1 MVENNIKDT
10 FNKSKEIIG
19 KKFDQ
24 LMGSENNVVII
35 SFVIIFFI
43 LFSVLSWIY
52 STLSNKS
59 RSCVRINS
67 IYKEGNDLRTDAAAL
82 PIKITEDNKLD
93 ILVKNFFIKTAYNC
107 CCVDGYKNNWV
118 DGCALRKCI
127 YQGARCLD
135 FEIYS
140 YNDEPIIAASTANN
154 NSIKETYNYMK
165 FQDVLTIIKN
175 ENHSNKIANHSDP
188 LFLHFRIMSDNINIY
203 KKMAIIIKS
212 VLFNNNDQNQNRCNI
227 KEKNLVMSNIN
238 DNELQNKY
246 IIMVNAKNYINVQQT
261 DLIDYVNLQSGGPN
275 LGLLRYQTLLAAGDN
290 NALLKAQTKKSLFI
304 VLPDLNNNIENY
316 DWTKAYNNGCQ
327 FIAMKFQ
334 HVDNQLIHYNKIMF
348 IENINNINGE
358 ARRAIVLKPKHL
370 IESDQD
376 NSEYEKIYELGGN
389 TKVDASFCEILGKG
403 FDDNT
408 EQCN

>member
-1 MVENNIKDT
+1 MNTRLNDIKNIAT
-10 FNKSKEIIG
+10 
-19 KKFDQ
+19 KKFDK
-24 LMGSENNVVII
+24 LIGGENNVVII
-35 SFVIIFFI
+35 TFIIIFFI

-52 STLSNKS
+52 NTLSNKS

-67 IYKEGNDLRTDAAAL
+67 IYKEGNDLRTHGAAL
-82 PIKITEDNKLD
+82 PIPVNENNKLK

-140 YNDEPIIAASTANN
+140 YNNDPIIAASTANN
-154 NSIKETYNYMK
+154 NSIKETYNFMK
-165 FQDVLTIIKN
+165 FQDVLNIIKN
-175 ENHSNKIANHSDP
+175 ENHSNKIDNHGDP

-203 KKMAIIIKS
+203 KKMATLIKN
-212 VLFNNNDQNQNRCNI
+212 VLFNNNDQNQNRCRI
-227 KEKNLVMSNIN
+227 KEENLVMSNIN

-246 IIMVNAKNYINVQQT
+246 IIMVNAKNYLNVQQT

-275 LGLLRYQTLLAAGDN
+275 LGLLRYQTLLAAGGN
-290 NALLKAQTKKSLFI
+290 NALLKAQTKRSLFI

-316 DWTKAYNNGCQ
+316 DWTIAYNNGCQ

-334 HVDNQLIHYNKIMF
+334 NVDNQLIHYNKIMF
-348 IENINNINGE
+348 IENINNINGRP
-358 ARRAIVLKPKHL
+358 RRAIILKPPNL
-370 IESDQD
+370 LEPDQD
-376 NSEYEKIYELGGN
+376 DPSYGTKHNLGG
-389 TKVDASFCEILGKG
+389 ASVEGPSSDIAQQASMAAGG
-403 FDDNT
+403 
-408 EQCN
+408 

>member
-1 MVENNIKDT
+1 MTENNMNTRLNDIKNIAT
-10 FNKSKEIIG
+10 
-19 KKFDQ
+19 KKFDK
-24 LMGSENNVVII
+24 LIGGENNVVII
-35 SFVIIFFI
+35 TFIIIFFI

-52 STLSNKS
+52 NTLSNKS

-82 PIKITEDNKLD
+82 KHEGAEKD

-140 YNDEPIIAASTANN
+140 YNNDPIIAASTANN
-154 NSIKETYNYMK
+154 NSIKETYNFMK
-165 FQDVLTIIKN
+165 FQDVLNIIKN
-175 ENHSNKIANHSDP
+175 ENHSNKIDNHADP

-203 KKMAIIIKS
+203 KKMATLIKS
-212 VLFNNNDQNQNRCNI
+212 VLFNNNDQNRNRCNI

-238 DNELQNKY
+238 ELQNRY
-246 IIMVNAKNYINVQQT
+246 IIMVNAKNYVNVQQT

-290 NALLKAQTKKSLFI
+290 NALLKAQTKRSLFI
-304 VLPDLNNNIENY
+304 VLPDLNNSIENY

-334 HVDNQLIHYNKIMF
+334 NVDNQLIHYNKIMF

-358 ARRAIVLKPKHL
+358 ALRAIILKPPNL

-376 NSEYEKIYELGGN
+376 DPNYEKIYELGGN

-403 FDDNT
+403 FDDTT
-408 EQCN
+408 EQCIK

>member
-1 MVENNIKDT
+1 MAENNMNTRLNDIKNIAT
-10 FNKSKEIIG
+10 
-19 KKFDQ
+19 KKFDK
-24 LMGSENNVVII
+24 LIGGENNVVII
-35 SFVIIFFI
+35 TFIIIFFI

-52 STLSNKS
+52 NTLSNKS

-67 IYKEGNDLRTDAAAL
+67 IYKEGNDLRTHAAAL
-82 PIKITEDNKLD
+82 PIKINEDNKLK

-140 YNDEPIIAASTANN
+140 YDNDPIIAASTANN

-165 FQDVLTIIKN
+165 FQDVLNIIKN
-175 ENHSNKIANHSDP
+175 ENNSNNIDNASDP

-203 KKMAIIIKS
+203 KKMAILIKS
-212 VLFNNNDQNQNRCNI
+212 VLFNNNDQNKNRCYI
-227 KEKNLVMSNIN
+227 KEKNLVMSNI
-238 DNELQNKY
+238 NELQNKY
-246 IIMVNAKNYINVQQT
+246 IIMVNAKNYVNVQQT

-334 HVDNQLIHYNKIMF
+334 NVDNQLIHYNKIMF
-348 IENINNINGE
+348 IENINNINGQ
-358 ARRAIVLKPKHL
+358 ALRAIILKPPNL

-376 NSEYEKIYELGGN
+376 DPTYQATTNLGGAS
-389 TKVDASFCEILGKG
+389 VDGPSSDIVQQARADAGG
-403 FDDNT
+403 
-408 EQCN
+408 

>member
-1 MVENNIKDT
+1 MAENNIKEKINDIK
-10 FNKSKEIIG
+10 NIAG

-43 LFSVLSWIY
+43 LFSILSWINN
-52 STLSNKS
+52 TLSNKS
-59 RSCVRINS
+59 KSCVRINS
-67 IYKEGNDLRTDAAAL
+67 IYKEGNDLRTDTAAL
-82 PIKITEDNKLD
+82 THKGDEKD

-175 ENHSNKIANHSDP
+175 ENHSNKIDNHADP

-203 KKMAIIIKS
+203 KKMATLIKS

-227 KEKNLVMSNIN
+227 KEEKLVMSNI
-238 DNELQNKY
+238 NELQNKY
-246 IIMVNAKNYINVQQT
+246 IIMVNAKNYVNVQQT

-275 LGLLRYQTLLAAGDN
+275 LGLLRYQTLLAAGGN

-316 DWTKAYNNGCQ
+316 DWTKGYNNGCQ

-334 HVDNQLIHYNKIMF
+334 NVDNQLIHYNKIMF

-358 ARRAIVLKPKHL
+358 ARQAIILKPPHL
-370 IESDQD
+370 VQPDQVD
-376 NSEYEKIYELGGN
+376 QTFQPTTKLGGAS
-389 TKVDASFCEILGKG
+389 VVGASSDIQQQARADAG
-403 FDDNT
+403 D
-408 EQCN
+408 

>member
-1 MVENNIKDT
+1 MTENNIKDN
-10 FNKSKEIIG
+10 FNKSKEFIG
-19 KKFDQ
+19 KKFDE
-24 LMGSENNVVII
+24 LIGDENNVVII
-35 SFVIIFFI
+35 AFVIIFFI

-52 STLSNKS
+52 NTLSNKS

-67 IYKEGNDLRTDAAAL
+67 IYKEGNDLRTHAAAL
-82 PIKITEDNKLD
+82 PIPVNENNKLK

-127 YQGARCLD
+127 YQGVRCLD

-140 YNDEPIIAASTANN
+140 YNNEPIIAASTANN

-165 FQDVLTIIKN
+165 FQDVLNIITK
-175 ENHSNKIANHSDP
+175 ENNFNNIDNASDP

-203 KKMAIIIKS
+203 KKMAILIKS
-212 VLFNNNDQNQNRCNI
+212 VLFNNNDQNRCNI
-227 KEKNLVMSNIN
+227 KEEKLVMSNIN
-238 DNELQNKY
+238 EIQNKY
-246 IIMVNAKNYINVQQT
+246 IIMVNAKNYVNVQQT

-290 NALLKAQTKKSLFI
+290 NALLKAQTKRSLFI
-304 VLPDLNNNIENY
+304 VLPDSNNNIENY

-334 HVDNQLIHYNKIMF
+334 HIDNQLIHYNKIMF
-348 IENINNINGE
+348 IENINNINGK
-358 ARRAIVLKPKHL
+358 ARQAIILKPPNL
-370 IESDQD
+370 IEPEQNDPTYSAKQ
-376 NSEYEKIYELGGN
+376 NLGGAS
-389 TKVDASFCEILGKG
+389 VEGPSSDIVQQARADAGG
-403 FDDNT
+403 
-408 EQCN
+408 

>member
-1 MVENNIKDT
+1 MTENMKDT

-19 KKFDQ
+19 KKFDE
-24 LMGSENNVVII
+24 LIGGENNVVII
-35 SFVIIFFI
+35 TFIIIFFI

-52 STLSNKS
+52 NTLSNKS

-67 IYKEGNDLRTDAAAL
+67 IYKEGNDLRTHVAAL
-82 PIKITEDNKLD
+82 PIPVNENNKLK

-140 YNDEPIIAASTANN
+140 YDDDPIIAASTANN
-154 NSIKETYNYMK
+154 NSIKETYNFMK
-165 FQDVLTIIKN
+165 FQDVLNIIKN
-175 ENHSNKIANHSDP
+175 ENHSNKIDNHGDP

-203 KKMAIIIKS
+203 KKMAILIKS

-227 KEKNLVMSNIN
+227 KEEKLVMSTI
-238 DNELQNKY
+238 NELQNRY
-246 IIMVNAKNYINVQQT
+246 IIMVNAKNYVNVQQT

-334 HVDNQLIHYNKIMF
+334 NVDNQLIHYNKIMF
-348 IENINNINGE
+348 IENINNINGK
-358 ARRAIVLKPKHL
+358 ARQAIILKPPNL

-376 NSEYEKIYELGGN
+376 DPTYQATTNLGG
-389 TKVDASFCEILGKG
+389 ASIDGPSSDIL
-403 FDDNT
+403 
-408 EQCN
+408 EQASQAAGG

>member
-1 MVENNIKDT
+1 MKDK

-19 KKFDQ
+19 KKFAQ
-24 LMGSENNVVII
+24 VMGSENNVVII

-67 IYKEGNDLRTDAAAL
+67 IYKEDNDLRTDAAAL
-82 PIKITEDNKLD
+82 KHQGDEKD
-93 ILVKNFFIKTAYNC
+93 ILVKNFYIKTAYNC

-140 YNDEPIIAASTANN
+140 YNDDPIIAASTANN

-175 ENHSNKIANHSDP
+175 ENHSNKIANHGDP

-203 KKMAIIIKS
+203 KKMAILIKS
-212 VLFNNNDQNQNRCNI
+212 VLFNNNDQNQNRCRI
-227 KEKNLVMSNIN
+227 KEEKLVMSNI
-238 DNELQNKY
+238 NELQNKY
-246 IIMVNAKNYINVQQT
+246 IIMVNAKNYVNVQQT

-275 LGLLRYQTLLAAGDN
+275 LGLLRYQTLLAAGGN

-316 DWTKAYNNGCQ
+316 DWTIAYNNGCQ

-334 HVDNQLIHYNKIMF
+334 NVDNQLIHYNKIMF
-348 IENINNINGE
+348 IDKS
-358 ARRAIVLKPKHL
+358 RKAIRLKEDHL
-370 IESDQD
+370 LEPEQNDPTFTERTSMGGASVTGASSDILEQ
-376 NSEYEKIYELGGN
+376 
-389 TKVDASFCEILGKG
+389 ASQAAAG
-403 FDDNT
+403 
-408 EQCN
+408 

>member
-1 MVENNIKDT
+1 MNTRLNDIKNIA
-10 FNKSKEIIG
+10 G

-67 IYKEGNDLRTDAAAL
+67 LYKEGNDLRTHAPAL
-82 PIKITEDNKLD
+82 KHEGAEKD

-118 DGCALRKCI
+118 DECALRKCI

-175 ENHSNKIANHSDP
+175 ENHSNKIDNHADP

-203 KKMAIIIKS
+203 KKMATLIKS

-227 KEKNLVMSNIN
+227 KEDKLLMSNIN
-238 DNELQNKY
+238 KLQNQY
-246 IIMVNAKNYINVQQT
+246 IIMVNANNYVNVQQT
-261 DLIDYVNLQSGGPN
+261 ELIDVVNLNSNGSN
-275 LGLLRYQTLLAAGDN
+275 LKILRYKTLLASGDN
-290 NALLKAQTKKSLFI
+290 NALLKAQTKKALVI
-304 VLPDLNNNIENY
+304 VLPDLNNSIENY
-316 DWTKAYNNGCQ
+316 DWTKAYSNGCQ

-334 HVDNQLIHYNKIMF
+334 NIDNQLIHYNKIMF
-348 IENINNINGE
+348 MKEGNK
-358 ARRAIVLKPKHL
+358 AIILKPPNL

-376 NSEYEKIYELGGN
+376 DPNYEKIYELGGN

-403 FDDNT
+403 FDDT
-408 EQCN
+408 TKQCKIK

>member
-1 MVENNIKDT
+1 MAENNIKDT

-67 IYKEGNDLRTDAAAL
+67 IYKEDNDLRTDAAAL
-82 PIKITEDNKLD
+82 RHKGDEKD

-165 FQDVLTIIKN
+165 FQDVLNIITK
-175 ENHSNKIANHSDP
+175 ENITTKIDNASDP

-203 KKMAIIIKS
+203 KKMATLIKS
-212 VLFNNNDQNQNRCNI
+212 VLFNNNDQNRNRCNI
-227 KEKNLVMSNIN
+227 KEKDLVMSNIN
-238 DNELQNKY
+238 NLQNRY
-246 IIMVNAKNYINVQQT
+246 IIMVNAKNYVNVQQT

-316 DWTKAYNNGCQ
+316 DWTIAYNNGCQ
-327 FIAMKFQ
+327 IIAMKFQ
-334 HVDNQLIHYNKIMF
+334 NVDNQLIHYNKIMF
-348 IENINNINGE
+348 IENINNINGLQ
-358 ARRAIVLKPKHL
+358 RRAIVLKPKHL
-370 IESDQD
+370 IESDQS

-389 TKVDASFCEILGKG
+389 TKIDASFCEILGKG
-403 FDDNT
+403 FDDT
-408 EQCN
+408 TKQCKK

>member
-1 MVENNIKDT
+1 MTENNMNTRLNDIKNIAT
-10 FNKSKEIIG
+10 
-19 KKFDQ
+19 KKFDK
-24 LMGSENNVVII
+24 LIGGENNVVII
-35 SFVIIFFI
+35 TFIIIFFI

-52 STLSNKS
+52 NTLSNKS

-82 PIKITEDNKLD
+82 KHEGAEKD

-154 NSIKETYNYMK
+154 NSIKETYNFMK
-165 FQDVLTIIKN
+165 FQDVLNIITN
-175 ENHSNKIANHSDP
+175 ENNSTNISNASDP

-203 KKMAIIIKS
+203 KKMAILIKS
-212 VLFNNNDQNQNRCNI
+212 VLFNNNDQNRNRCNI

-238 DNELQNKY
+238 ELQNRY
-246 IIMVNAKNYINVQQT
+246 IIMVNAKNYVNVQQT

-290 NALLKAQTKKSLFI
+290 NALLKAQTKRSLFI
-304 VLPDLNNNIENY
+304 VLPDLNNSIENY

-334 HVDNQLIHYNKIMF
+334 NVDNQLIHYNKIMF

-358 ARRAIVLKPKHL
+358 ALRAIILKPPNL

-376 NSEYEKIYELGGN
+376 DPNYEKIYELGGN

-403 FDDNT
+403 FDDTT
-408 EQCN
+408 EQCIK

>member
-1 MVENNIKDT
+1 MVENNIKDN
-10 FNKSKEIIG
+10 FNKTKEVIS
-19 KKFDQ
+19 KKFGQ
-24 LMGSENNVVII
+24 LMDSENNVVII

-43 LFSVLSWIY
+43 LFAILSWIY

-59 RSCVRINS
+59 KSCVRINS
-67 IYKEGNDLRTDAAAL
+67 LYKEGNILRTDAAAL
-82 PIKITEDNKLD
+82 PITITENNKHD
-93 ILVKNFFIKTAYNC
+93 ILVKNFFFKTAYNC

-118 DGCALRKCI
+118 DACALRKCI
-127 YQGARCLD
+127 YQGVRCLD

-140 YNDEPIIAASTANN
+140 YNDDPIIAASTANN

-165 FQDVLTIIKN
+165 FLDVLNIIIK
-175 ENHSNKIANHSDP
+175 ENITTKIDNASDP

-203 KKMAIIIKS
+203 KKMANLINS
-212 VLFNNNDQNQNRCNI
+212 VLFNNNDQNRNRCNI
-227 KEKNLVMSNIN
+227 KEKDLVMSNI
-238 DNELQNKY
+238 DNLQNKY
-246 IIMVNAKNYINVQQT
+246 IIMVNAKNYVNVQQT

-304 VLPDLNNNIENY
+304 VLPDLNNSIENY

-334 HVDNQLIHYNKIMF
+334 NVDNQLIHYNKIMF
-348 IENINNINGE
+348 IDNINNINGLS
-358 ARRAIVLKPKHL
+358 RQAIVLKPKHL
-370 IESDQD
+370 IEPNQS

-389 TKVDASFCEILGKG
+389 TKVDADFCEILGKG
-403 FDDNT
+403 FDDT
-408 EQCN
+408 TKRCKQ

>member
-1 MVENNIKDT
+1 MTENTNMFKE
-10 FNKSKEIIG
+10 SKEIIG

-24 LMGSENNVVII
+24 IMGSENNVVII

-67 IYKEGNDLRTDAAAL
+67 IYKEDNELRTDAPL
-82 PIKITEDNKLD
+82 HIEDNEYNNLK
-93 ILVKNFFIKTAYNC
+93 ILVKNFYIKTAYNC

-127 YQGARCLD
+127 YQGVRCLD

-165 FQDVLTIIKN
+165 FQDVLNIIKN
-175 ENHSNKIANHSDP
+175 ENHSNKIANASDP

-203 KKMAIIIKS
+203 KKMATLIKS

-227 KEKNLVMSNIN
+227 KENKLVMSNIN
-238 DNELQNKY
+238 RIQNKY
-246 IIMVNAKNYINVQQT
+246 IIMVNAKNYVNVQQT
-261 DLIDYVNLQSGGPN
+261 DLIDYVNLQSGGTN

-290 NALLKAQTKKSLFI
+290 NALLKAQTKRSLFI

-316 DWTKAYNNGCQ
+316 DWIKAYNNGCQ

-334 HVDNQLIHYNKIMF
+334 NVDNQLIHYNKIMF
-348 IENINNINGE
+348 INKSKK
-358 ARRAIVLKPKHL
+358 AIVLKPQHL
-370 IESDQD
+370 IESEQD
-376 NSEYEKIYELGGN
+376 NPNFEKIYELGGQ

-403 FDDNT
+403 FDDT
-408 EQCN
+408 TKQCKNNNLI

>member
-1 MVENNIKDT
+1 MSENKIKENFNDIKNIA
-10 FNKSKEIIG
+10 G

-24 LMGSENNVVII
+24 LMAGENNVVII

-43 LFSVLSWIY
+43 LFSILSWIY
-52 STLSNKS
+52 NTLSNKS

-67 IYKEGNDLRTDAAAL
+67 LYKEGNDLRTYNPAL
-82 PIKITEDNKLD
+82 RYEGAKEV

-165 FQDVLTIIKN
+165 FQNVLNIITN
-175 ENHSNKIANHSDP
+175 ENNSNNIANHSDP

-203 KKMAIIIKS
+203 KKMAILIKS
-212 VLFNNNDQNQNRCNI
+212 VLFNNNDQNRNRCNI
-227 KEKNLVMSNIN
+227 KEEKLVKSNI
-238 DNELQNKY
+238 NELQNKY
-246 IIMVNAKNYINVQQT
+246 IIMVNAKNYVNVQQT

-290 NALLKAQTKKSLFI
+290 NALLKAQTRKSLFI

-334 HVDNQLIHYNKIMF
+334 NVDNQLIHYNQIMF
-348 IENINNINGE
+348 IENINNNNDLT
-358 ARRAIVLKPKHL
+358 RRAIVLKPQHL
-370 IESDQD
+370 IEPEQNDPPYQATT
-376 NSEYEKIYELGGN
+376 NLGG
-389 TKVDASFCEILGKG
+389 ASVVGPSSDIQQQARQAAAL
-403 FDDNT
+403 
-408 EQCN
+408 

>member
-1 MVENNIKDT
+1 MTENNMNTRLNDIKNIAT
-10 FNKSKEIIG
+10 
-19 KKFDQ
+19 KKFDK
-24 LMGSENNVVII
+24 LIGGENNVVII
-35 SFVIIFFI
+35 TFIIIFFI

-52 STLSNKS
+52 NTLSNKS

-82 PIKITEDNKLD
+82 KHEGAEKD

-140 YNDEPIIAASTANN
+140 YNNDPIIAASTANN
-154 NSIKETYNYMK
+154 NSIKETYNFMK
-165 FQDVLTIIKN
+165 FQDVLNIIKN
-175 ENHSNKIANHSDP
+175 ENHSNKIDNHADP

-203 KKMAIIIKS
+203 KKMAILIKS
-212 VLFNNNDQNQNRCNI
+212 VLFNNNDQNRNRCNI
-227 KEKNLVMSNIN
+227 KEEKLVMSNIN
-238 DNELQNKY
+238 EIQNKY
-246 IIMVNAKNYINVQQT
+246 IIMVNAKNYVNVQQT

-290 NALLKAQTKKSLFI
+290 NALLKAQTKRSLFI

-334 HVDNQLIHYNKIMF
+334 NVDNQLIHYNKIMF

-358 ARRAIVLKPKHL
+358 ALRAIILKPPNL

-376 NSEYEKIYELGGN
+376 DPNYEKIYELGGN
-389 TKVDASFCEILGKG
+389 TKVDANFCEILGKG
-403 FDDNT
+403 FDDT
-408 EQCN
+408 TKQCKIK

>member
-1 MVENNIKDT
+1 MNTRLNDIKNIAT
-10 FNKSKEIIG
+10 
-19 KKFDQ
+19 KKFDK
-24 LMGSENNVVII
+24 LIGGENNVVII
-35 SFVIIFFI
+35 TFIIIFFI

-52 STLSNKS
+52 NTLSNKS

-82 PIKITEDNKLD
+82 KHEGAEKD

-140 YNDEPIIAASTANN
+140 YNNDPIIAASTANN
-154 NSIKETYNYMK
+154 NSIKETYNFMK
-165 FQDVLTIIKN
+165 FQDVLNIIKN
-175 ENHSNKIANHSDP
+175 ENHSNKIANHGDP

-203 KKMAIIIKS
+203 KKMAILIKS
-212 VLFNNNDQNQNRCNI
+212 VLFNNNDQNRNRCNI

-238 DNELQNKY
+238 ELQNRY
-246 IIMVNAKNYINVQQT
+246 IIMVNAKNYVNVQQT

-290 NALLKAQTKKSLFI
+290 NALLKAQTKRSLFI
-304 VLPDLNNNIENY
+304 VLPDLNNSIENY

-334 HVDNQLIHYNKIMF
+334 NVDNQLIHYNKIMF
-348 IENINNINGE
+348 IENINNINGK
-358 ARRAIVLKPKHL
+358 ARQAIILKPEHL
-370 IESDQD
+370 IEPDQD
-376 NSEYEKIYELGGN
+376 DPTFTLKTKLGG
-389 TKVDASFCEILGKG
+389 ASPEGPSSAIAREAITAVAG
-403 FDDNT
+403 
-408 EQCN
+408 

>member
-1 MVENNIKDT
+1 MPENNMKDRFNDIK
-10 FNKSKEIIG
+10 NIAG
-19 KKFDQ
+19 KKFDE

-52 STLSNKS
+52 NTLSNKS

-67 IYKEGNDLRTDAAAL
+67 IYKEGNNLRTDAAAL
-82 PIKITEDNKLD
+82 KHEGAEKD
-93 ILVKNFFIKTAYNC
+93 ILVKNFFVKTAYNC

-140 YNDEPIIAASTANN
+140 YDDDPIIAASTANN
-154 NSIKETYNYMK
+154 NSIKETYNFMK
-165 FQDVLTIIKN
+165 FQDVLNIIKN
-175 ENHSNKIANHSDP
+175 ENHSNKIANHGDP

-203 KKMAIIIKS
+203 KKMAILIKS
-212 VLFNNNDQNQNRCNI
+212 VLFNNNDQNLNRCNI

-238 DNELQNKY
+238 ELQNRY
-246 IIMVNAKNYINVQQT
+246 IIMVNAKNYVNVQQT

-290 NALLKAQTKKSLFI
+290 NALLKAQTKRSLFI

-316 DWTKAYNNGCQ
+316 DWTIAYNNGCQ

-334 HVDNQLIHYNKIMF
+334 NVDNQLIHYNKIMF
-348 IENINNINGE
+348 IENINNINGQPL
-358 ARRAIVLKPKHL
+358 RAIILKPPNL

-376 NSEYEKIYELGGN
+376 DPNYEKIYELGGN

-408 EQCN
+408 KQCK

>member
-1 MVENNIKDT
+1 MAENNIKDT

-67 IYKEGNDLRTDAAAL
+67 IYKEDNDLRTDAAAL
-82 PIKITEDNKLD
+82 KHEGAEKD

-140 YNDEPIIAASTANN
+140 YDDDPIIAASTANN

-165 FQDVLTIIKN
+165 FQDVLNIITK
-175 ENHSNKIANHSDP
+175 ENITTKIDNASDP

-203 KKMAIIIKS
+203 KKMATLIKS

-227 KEKNLVMSNIN
+227 KERDLVMSNIN
-238 DNELQNKY
+238 NLQNKY
-246 IIMVNAKNYINVQQT
+246 IIMVNAKNYVNVQQT

-304 VLPDLNNNIENY
+304 VLPDLNNSIENY

-334 HVDNQLIHYNKIMF
+334 NVDNQLIHYNKIMF
-348 IENINNINGE
+348 INN
-358 ARRAIVLKPKHL
+358 RRQAIILKPPNL
-370 IESDQD
+370 LESDQD
-376 NSEYEKIYELGGN
+376 DPNYELTVN
-389 TKVDASFCEILGKG
+389 SRNLHVDASFCIMIGQDY
-403 FDDNT
+403 DDINKK
-408 EQCN
+408 CK

>member
-1 MVENNIKDT
+1 MTENNMNTRLNDIKNIAT
-10 FNKSKEIIG
+10 

-52 STLSNKS
+52 NTLSNKS

-67 IYKEGNDLRTDAAAL
+67 IYKEGNNLRTDAAAL
-82 PIKITEDNKLD
+82 KHEGAEKD
-93 ILVKNFFIKTAYNC
+93 ILVKNFFVKTAYNC

-140 YNDEPIIAASTANN
+140 YDDDPIIAASTANN
-154 NSIKETYNYMK
+154 NSIKETYNFMK
-165 FQDVLTIIKN
+165 FQDVLNIIKN
-175 ENHSNKIANHSDP
+175 ENHSNKIANHGDP

-203 KKMAIIIKS
+203 KKMAILIKS
-212 VLFNNNDQNQNRCNI
+212 VLFNNNDQNLNRCNI

-238 DNELQNKY
+238 ELQNRY
-246 IIMVNAKNYINVQQT
+246 IIMVNAKNYVNVQQT

-290 NALLKAQTKKSLFI
+290 NALLKAQTKRSLFI

-316 DWTKAYNNGCQ
+316 DWTIAYNNGCQ

-334 HVDNQLIHYNKIMF
+334 NVDNQLIHYNKIMF
-348 IENINNINGE
+348 IENINNINGK
-358 ARRAIVLKPKHL
+358 ARQAIILKPEHL
-370 IESDQD
+370 IEPDQD
-376 NSEYEKIYELGGN
+376 DPTFTLKTKLGG
-389 TKVDASFCEILGKG
+389 ASPEGPSSAIAREAITAVAG
-403 FDDNT
+403 
-408 EQCN
+408 

>member
-1 MVENNIKDT
+1 MADSKIKTNFNDIKNIAT
-10 FNKSKEIIG
+10 E
-19 KKFDQ
+19 KFAQ
-24 LMGSENNVVII
+24 VMGSENNVVII

-52 STLSNKS
+52 NTLNNKS
-59 RSCVRINS
+59 RSCIRINS

-82 PIKITEDNKLD
+82 KHEGAEKD

-140 YNDEPIIAASTANN
+140 YNNDPIIAASTANN
-154 NSIKETYNYMK
+154 NSIKETYNFMK
-165 FQDVLTIIKN
+165 FQDVLNIIKN
-175 ENHSNKIANHSDP
+175 ENHSNKIANHGDP

-203 KKMAIIIKS
+203 KKMAILIKS
-212 VLFNNNDQNQNRCNI
+212 VLFNNNDQNRNRCNI

-238 DNELQNKY
+238 ELQNRY
-246 IIMVNAKNYINVQQT
+246 IIMVNAKNYVNVQQT

-290 NALLKAQTKKSLFI
+290 NALLKAQTKRSLFI
-304 VLPDLNNNIENY
+304 VLPDLNNSIENY

-334 HVDNQLIHYNKIMF
+334 NVDNQLIHYNKIMF

-358 ARRAIVLKPKHL
+358 ALRAIILKPEHL
-370 IESDQD
+370 IEPDQD
-376 NSEYEKIYELGGN
+376 DPTFTLKTKLGG
-389 TKVDASFCEILGKG
+389 ASPEGPSSAIAREAITAVAG
-403 FDDNT
+403 
-408 EQCN
+408 

>member
-1 MVENNIKDT
+1 MVENNMNTRLNDIK
-10 FNKSKEIIG
+10 NIAG

-67 IYKEGNDLRTDAAAL
+67 LYKEGNDLRTHAPAL
-82 PIKITEDNKLD
+82 KHEGAEKD

-118 DGCALRKCI
+118 DECALRKCI

-175 ENHSNKIANHSDP
+175 ENHSNKIDNHADP

-203 KKMAIIIKS
+203 KKMATLIKS

-227 KEKNLVMSNIN
+227 KEDKLLMSNIN
-238 DNELQNKY
+238 KLQNQY
-246 IIMVNAKNYINVQQT
+246 IIMVNANNYVNVQQT
-261 DLIDYVNLQSGGPN
+261 ELIDVVNLNSNGSN
-275 LGLLRYQTLLAAGDN
+275 LKILRYKTLLASGDN
-290 NALLKAQTKKSLFI
+290 NALLKAQTKKALVI
-304 VLPDLNNNIENY
+304 VLPDLNNSIENY
-316 DWTKAYNNGCQ
+316 DWTKAYSNGCQ

-334 HVDNQLIHYNKIMF
+334 NIDNQLIHYNKIMF
-348 IENINNINGE
+348 MKEGNK
-358 ARRAIVLKPKHL
+358 AIILKPPNL

-376 NSEYEKIYELGGN
+376 DPNYEKIYELGGN

-403 FDDNT
+403 FDDT
-408 EQCN
+408 TKQCKIK

>member
-1 MVENNIKDT
+1 MSENNIKEK
-10 FNKSKEIIG
+10 FNDIKDIAG

-24 LMGSENNVVII
+24 LMAGENNVVII

-52 STLSNKS
+52 NTLSNKS

-67 IYKEGNDLRTDAAAL
+67 LYKEGNDLRTYNPAL
-82 PIKITEDNKLD
+82 RYEGAKEV

-127 YQGARCLD
+127 YQGVRCLD

-165 FQDVLTIIKN
+165 FQNVLNIITN
-175 ENHSNKIANHSDP
+175 ENNSNNIANHSDP

-203 KKMAIIIKS
+203 KKMAILIKS
-212 VLFNNNDQNQNRCNI
+212 VLFNNDDQNRNRCNI
-227 KEKNLVMSNIN
+227 KEEKLVMSNI
-238 DNELQNKY
+238 NELQNKY
-246 IIMVNAKNYINVQQT
+246 IIMVNAKNYVNVQQT

-290 NALLKAQTKKSLFI
+290 NALLKAQTRKSLFI

-334 HVDNQLIHYNKIMF
+334 NVDNHLIHYNEIMF
-348 IENINNINGE
+348 IENINNNNDLT
-358 ARRAIVLKPKHL
+358 RQAIVLKPPNL
-370 IESDQD
+370 IEPEQNDPPYQATT
-376 NSEYEKIYELGGN
+376 NLGG
-389 TKVDASFCEILGKG
+389 ASVVGS
-403 FDDNT
+403 
-408 EQCN
+408 

>member
-1 MVENNIKDT
+1 MNTRLNDIKNIA
-10 FNKSKEIIG
+10 G
-19 KKFDQ
+19 KKIDQ

-52 STLSNKS
+52 NTLSNKS
-59 RSCVRINS
+59 RSCIRINS
-67 IYKEGNDLRTDAAAL
+67 LYKEDNDLRTDVAAL
-82 PIKITEDNKLD
+82 KHEGAEKD

-165 FQDVLTIIKN
+165 FQDVLNIITK
-175 ENHSNKIANHSDP
+175 ENNSNNIDNASDP

-203 KKMAIIIKS
+203 KKMATLIKS
-212 VLFNNNDQNQNRCNI
+212 VLFNNNDQNRNRCNI
-227 KEKNLVMSNIN
+227 KEEKLVMSNIN
-238 DNELQNKY
+238 ELQNRY
-246 IIMVNAKNYINVQQT
+246 IIMVNAKNYVNVQQT
-261 DLIDYVNLQSGGPN
+261 DLIDYVNLQSGGRN
-275 LGLLRYQTLLAAGDN
+275 LGLLRYQTLLAAGGN
-290 NALLKAQTKKSLFI
+290 NALLKAQTKRSLFI

-316 DWTKAYNNGCQ
+316 DWTIAYNNGCQ

-334 HVDNQLIHYNKIMF
+334 NVDNQLIHYNKIMF
-348 IENINNINGE
+348 IDN
-358 ARRAIVLKPKHL
+358 RHRAIVLKPRHL
-370 IESDQD
+370 IESEQS
-376 NSEYEKIYELGGN
+376 NSEYDLTVTSRN
-389 TKVDASFCEILGKG
+389 LQVDASFCIMIGQDY
-403 FDDNT
+403 DDINKK
-408 EQCN
+408 CK

>member
-67 IYKEGNDLRTDAAAL
+67 IYKEGNELRTDAAAL
-82 PIKITEDNKLD
+82 KHEGAEKD

-140 YNDEPIIAASTANN
+140 YNDDPIIAASTANN

-165 FQDVLTIIKN
+165 FLDVLNIITN
-175 ENHSNKIANHSDP
+175 ENNSTNISNASDP

-203 KKMAIIIKS
+203 KKMANLIKR

-227 KEKNLVMSNIN
+227 KERDLVMSNIN
-238 DNELQNKY
+238 NLQNKY
-246 IIMVNAKNYINVQQT
+246 IIMVNAKNYVNVQQT

-316 DWTKAYNNGCQ
+316 DWTKGYNNGCQ

-334 HVDNQLIHYNKIMF
+334 NVDNQLIHYNKIMF
-348 IENINNINGE
+348 IENINNINE
-358 ARRAIVLKPKHL
+358 SRRAIVLKPKHL
-370 IESDQD
+370 IESEQD

-403 FDDNT
+403 FDDT
-408 EQCN
+408 TKQCN

>member
-1 MVENNIKDT
+1 MPDYNIKDN
-10 FNKSKEIIG
+10 FNKTKEGIG

-67 IYKEGNDLRTDAAAL
+67 IYKEGNDLRTDVAAL
-82 PIKITEDNKLD
+82 PIEITEDNKLN

-140 YNDEPIIAASTANN
+140 YDNDPIIAASTANN

-165 FQDVLTIIKN
+165 FQDVLNIIKN
-175 ENHSNKIANHSDP
+175 ENHSNKIANHGDP

-203 KKMAIIIKS
+203 KKMAILIKS
-212 VLFNNNDQNQNRCNI
+212 VLFNNNDQNQNRCRI
-227 KEKNLVMSNIN
+227 REEKLVMSNIN

-246 IIMVNAKNYINVQQT
+246 IIMVNAKNYVNVQQT

-304 VLPDLNNNIENY
+304 VLPDLNNSIENY
-316 DWTKAYNNGCQ
+316 DWTKAYSNGCQ

-334 HVDNQLIHYNKIMF
+334 NVDNQLIHYNKIMF
-348 IENINNINGE
+348 MKEGNK
-358 ARRAIVLKPKHL
+358 AIVFKPAHL
-370 IESDQD
+370 IESEQD
-376 NSEYEKIYELGGN
+376 DPNYEKIYELGGN
-389 TKVDASFCEILGKG
+389 TKVDANFCEILDKG
-403 FDDNT
+403 FDDT
-408 EQCN
+408 TKQCKIK

>member
-1 MVENNIKDT
+1 MPENNIKDT

-67 IYKEGNDLRTDAAAL
+67 IYKEGNDLRTDTPAL
-82 PIKITEDNKLD
+82 KYEGDEKD

-127 YQGARCLD
+127 YQGVRCLD

-140 YNDEPIIAASTANN
+140 YNNEPIIAASTANN

-175 ENHSNKIANHSDP
+175 ENDSNKISNSADP

-203 KKMAIIIKS
+203 KKMAYLIKN
-212 VLFNNNDQNQNRCNI
+212 VLFNNNDQNNNRCNI
-227 KEKNLVMSNIN
+227 KEKDLVMSNIN
-238 DNELQNKY
+238 NNLQNKY
-246 IIMVNAKNYINVQQT
+246 IIMVNAKNYVNVQQT
-261 DLIDYVNLQSGGPN
+261 DLINYVNLQSGGPN
-275 LGLLRYQTLLAAGDN
+275 LGLLRYQTLRAAGDN

-304 VLPDLNNNIENY
+304 VLPDLNNSIENY
-316 DWTKAYNNGCQ
+316 DWTKAYSNGCQ

-334 HVDNQLIHYNKIMF
+334 NVDNQLIHYNKIMF
-348 IENINNINGE
+348 IDESKK
-358 ARRAIVLKPKHL
+358 AIVLKPKHL
-370 IESDQD
+370 IEPDQS
-376 NSEYEKIYELGGN
+376 NSEYEKIYQLGGN
-389 TKVDASFCEILGKG
+389 TKVDASFCQILGKG
-403 FDDNT
+403 FNDT
-408 EQCN
+408 TQQCK

>member
-1 MVENNIKDT
+1 MAENNMNTRLNDIK
-10 FNKSKEIIG
+10 NIAG

-52 STLSNKS
+52 NTLSNKS
-59 RSCVRINS
+59 RSCIRINS
-67 IYKEGNDLRTDAAAL
+67 LYKEDNDLRTDVAAL
-82 PIKITEDNKLD
+82 KHEGAEKD

-175 ENHSNKIANHSDP
+175 ENDSNKISNHADP

-203 KKMAIIIKS
+203 KKMATLINN
-212 VLFNNNDQNQNRCNI
+212 VLFNNNNQNQNRCNI
-227 KEKNLVMSNIN
+227 KERDLVMSNIN
-238 DNELQNKY
+238 NLQNKY
-246 IIMVNAKNYINVQQT
+246 IIMVNAKNYVNVQQT

-304 VLPDLNNNIENY
+304 VLPDLNNSIENY
-316 DWTKAYNNGCQ
+316 DWTKAYSNGCQ

-334 HVDNQLIHYNKIMF
+334 NVDNQLIHYNKIMF
-348 IENINNINGE
+348 IDESK
-358 ARRAIVLKPKHL
+358 RAIVLKSKHL
-370 IESDQD
+370 IEPDQS
-376 NSEYEKIYELGGN
+376 NSKYEKIYELGGN
-389 TKVDASFCEILGKG
+389 TKVDASFCQILGKG
-403 FDDNT
+403 FNDT
-408 EQCN
+408 TQQCK

>member
-1 MVENNIKDT
+1 MTENNMNTRLNDIKNIAT
-10 FNKSKEIIG
+10 
-19 KKFDQ
+19 KKFDK
-24 LMGSENNVVII
+24 LIGGENNVVII
-35 SFVIIFFI
+35 TFIIIFFI

-52 STLSNKS
+52 NTLSNKS

-82 PIKITEDNKLD
+82 KHEGAEKD

-140 YNDEPIIAASTANN
+140 YNNDPIIAASTANN
-154 NSIKETYNYMK
+154 NSIKETYNFMK
-165 FQDVLTIIKN
+165 FQDVLNIIKN
-175 ENHSNKIANHSDP
+175 ENHSNKIDNHGDP

-203 KKMAIIIKS
+203 KKMAILIKS
-212 VLFNNNDQNQNRCNI
+212 VLFNNNDQNRNRCNI

-238 DNELQNKY
+238 ELQNRY
-246 IIMVNAKNYINVQQT
+246 IIMVNAKNYVNVQQT

-290 NALLKAQTKKSLFI
+290 NALLKAQTKRSLFI
-304 VLPDLNNNIENY
+304 VLPDLNNSIENY

-334 HVDNQLIHYNKIMF
+334 NVDNQLIHYNKIMF

-358 ARRAIVLKPKHL
+358 ALRAIILKPPNL

-376 NSEYEKIYELGGN
+376 DPNYEKIYELGGN

-403 FDDNT
+403 FDDTT
-408 EQCN
+408 EQCIK

>member
-1 MVENNIKDT
+1 MTENNMNTRLNDIKNIAT
-10 FNKSKEIIG
+10 
-19 KKFDQ
+19 KKFDK
-24 LMGSENNVVII
+24 LIGGENNVVII
-35 SFVIIFFI
+35 TFIIIFFI

-52 STLSNKS
+52 NTLSNKS

-82 PIKITEDNKLD
+82 KHEGAEKD

-140 YNDEPIIAASTANN
+140 YNNDPIIAASTANN
-154 NSIKETYNYMK
+154 NSIKETYNFMK
-165 FQDVLTIIKN
+165 FQDVLNIIKN
-175 ENHSNKIANHSDP
+175 ENHSNKIDNHADP

-203 KKMAIIIKS
+203 KKMATLIKS
-212 VLFNNNDQNQNRCNI
+212 VLFNNNDQNRNRCNI

-238 DNELQNKY
+238 ELQNRY
-246 IIMVNAKNYINVQQT
+246 IIMVNAKNYVNVQQT

-290 NALLKAQTKKSLFI
+290 NVLLKAQTKRSLFI
-304 VLPDLNNNIENY
+304 VLPDLNNSIENY

-334 HVDNQLIHYNKIMF
+334 NVDNQLIHYNKIMF

-358 ARRAIVLKPKHL
+358 ALRAIILKPPNL

-376 NSEYEKIYELGGN
+376 DPNYEKIYELGGN

-403 FDDNT
+403 FDDTT
-408 EQCN
+408 EQCIK

>member
-1 MVENNIKDT
+1 MSDKIKEKINDIKDIAGEK
-10 FNKSKEIIG
+10 FYQLIG
-19 KKFDQ
+19 
-24 LMGSENNVVII
+24 GEYNVVII

-52 STLSNKS
+52 NTLSNKS
-59 RSCVRINS
+59 RSCVRINLL
-67 IYKEGNDLRTDAAAL
+67 YKEGNDLRTDTPAL
-82 PIKITEDNKLD
+82 MHKGAKED

-165 FQDVLTIIKN
+165 FQDVLNIITN
-175 ENHSNKIANHSDP
+175 ENNSNNIANHSDP

-203 KKMAIIIKS
+203 KKMATLIKS
-212 VLFNNNDQNQNRCNI
+212 VLFNNNDQNRNRCNI
-227 KEKNLVMSNIN
+227 KEEKLVMSNI
-238 DNELQNKY
+238 NELQNKY
-246 IIMVNAKNYINVQQT
+246 IIMVNAKNYVNVQQT

-290 NALLKAQTKKSLFI
+290 NALLKAQTRRSLFI

-334 HVDNQLIHYNKIMF
+334 NVDNHLIHYNEIMF
-348 IENINNINGE
+348 IENINNNNDLT
-358 ARRAIVLKPKHL
+358 RRAIVLKPPNL
-370 IESDQD
+370 IEPEQNDPPYQATT
-376 NSEYEKIYELGGN
+376 NLGG
-389 TKVDASFCEILGKG
+389 ASVVGPSSDIQQQARQAAAL
-403 FDDNT
+403 
-408 EQCN
+408 

>member
-1 MVENNIKDT
+1 MADNMKDK
-10 FNKSKEIIG
+10 FNKTKEIIG
-19 KKFDQ
+19 KKFDE

-52 STLSNKS
+52 NTLSNKS

-67 IYKEGNDLRTDAAAL
+67 IYKEGNDLRTHVAAL
-82 PIKITEDNKLD
+82 PIKINEDNKLK

-140 YNDEPIIAASTANN
+140 YDDDPIIAASTANN
-154 NSIKETYNYMK
+154 NSIKETYNFMK
-165 FQDVLTIIKN
+165 FQDVLNIIKN
-175 ENHSNKIANHSDP
+175 ENHSNKIDNHGDP

-203 KKMAIIIKS
+203 KKMATLIKS
-212 VLFNNNDQNQNRCNI
+212 VLFNNNDQNRNRCNI
-227 KEKNLVMSNIN
+227 KEEKLVMSNIN
-238 DNELQNKY
+238 DNNLQNKY
-246 IIMVNAKNYINVQQT
+246 IIMVNAKNYVNVQQT

-290 NALLKAQTKKSLFI
+290 NALLKAQTKRSLFI
-304 VLPDLNNNIENY
+304 VLPDLNNSIENY

-334 HVDNQLIHYNKIMF
+334 NVDNQLIHYNKIMF
-348 IENINNINGE
+348 MNEGNK
-358 ARRAIVLKPKHL
+358 AIILKPPNL
-370 IESDQD
+370 IESDQND
-376 NSEYEKIYELGGN
+376 PEYEKIYQLGGN
-389 TKVDASFCEILGKG
+389 TKVDASFCKILGKD
-403 FDDNT
+403 FDDT
-408 EQCN
+408 TKQCK